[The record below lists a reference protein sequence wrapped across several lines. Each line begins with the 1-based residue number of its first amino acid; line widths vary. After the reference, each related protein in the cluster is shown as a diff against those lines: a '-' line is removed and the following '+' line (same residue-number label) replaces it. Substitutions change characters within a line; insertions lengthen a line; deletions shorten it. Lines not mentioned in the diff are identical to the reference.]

1 MLLLLLL
8 LLFLRLRV
16 WLLFFLSWSFFHHR
30 DFLLRPWPLNYWH
43 LFRSLPLL
51 IAKLLIDVS
60 PSPVNHILILLL
72 ILERLHILKRLLLE
86 LLQVFVI
93 ILAHPGEVSGQV
105 H

>member
-30 DFLLRPWPLNYWH
+30 DFLLRPWPLNDWHDLTH

-86 LLQVFVI
+86 LL
-93 ILAHPGEVSGQV
+93 
-105 H
+105 